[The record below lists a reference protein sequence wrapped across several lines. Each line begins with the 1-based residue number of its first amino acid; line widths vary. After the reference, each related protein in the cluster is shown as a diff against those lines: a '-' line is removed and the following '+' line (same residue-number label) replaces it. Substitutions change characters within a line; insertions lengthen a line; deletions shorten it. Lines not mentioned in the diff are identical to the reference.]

1 MLEMAKVL
9 RYYGLAPN
17 IMEANPKI
25 ICPIHDDVR
34 PSMKVNVRDNSYYCF
49 GCNAH
54 GNAQKLV
61 KEIESK
67 YHNLNDLQ
75 SYKKYL
81 EILKTKDVSDIK
93 VRKSSQVNRKT
104 NKELYDIAY
113 DYYHGLITIDWGNPG
128 DLPEVSQ
135 ILDYMS
141 YRGYS
146 ANTLNYVKAKPTFNS
161 SYGLIFPMLDN
172 GKFKGWVCRTMEP
185 DVEKY
190 RKYLYNTGFSRATT
204 LCGDYG
210 KKPYVIVVE
219 GYMDR
224 LKFIEAGIEPD
235 NVVAILGW
243 KMSSQQEKKLK
254 DAGVQ
259 TVISALDND
268 KAGKKGTAYLKT
280 IFKVTRFQYLKGV
293 KDPGEMSKEKLN
305 KCYRRTIKKY
315 KENNIERK

>member
-17 IMEANPKI
+17 IMESNPKI
-25 ICPIHDDVR
+25 TCPIHDDVR
-34 PSMKVNVRDNSYYCF
+34 PSMKIDVRGNYYYCF
-49 GCNAH
+49 GCCAH
-54 GNAQKLV
+54 GNAQRLV
-61 KEIESK
+61 KEIEHK
-67 YHNLNDLQ
+67 YHALNDLQ

-81 EILKTKDVSDIK
+81 EILKTNDISDIK
-93 VRKSSQVNRKT
+93 IKAPTRTNKSS

-113 DYYHGLITIDWGNPG
+113 DYYHGLKTIDWCGHNE
-128 DLPEVSQ
+128 LTEVSQ

-146 ANTLNYVKAKPTFNS
+146 PETLNYVKAKPTFNN

-185 DVEKY
+185 DVEQY

-210 KKPYVIVVE
+210 KKPYVFVVE
-219 GYMDR
+219 GFMDR
-224 LKFIEAGIEPD
+224 LMFIEMGIEKD

-243 KMSSQQEKKLK
+243 KMSSQQENKLK
-254 DAGVQ
+254 QAGV
-259 TVISALDND
+259 THVISALDND
-268 KAGKKGTAYLKT
+268 NAGKKGTAFLKT
-280 IFKVTRFQYLKGV
+280 IFKVTRFQYIKGV
-293 KDPGEMSKEKLN
+293 KDPGEMSDKVFN
-305 KCYRRTIKKY
+305 KCYKKTMKVY
-315 KENNIERK
+315 EERK